1 MSGHTYTHTHIH
13 THIHTQL
20 LYNVHN
26 SCPQFWG
33 LHTEERKQC
42 YEYIIHD
49 NYSVGLDKVRPGTV

>member
-1 MSGHTYTHTHIH
+1 MSGHTHTHTHTH
-13 THIHTQL
+13 TRQL

>member
-1 MSGHTYTHTHIH
+1 MSGHTYTHTYIQTH
-13 THIHTQL
+13 TTM
-20 LYNVHN
+20 YNVHN